1 MPQYL
6 RQGLKYP
13 AQLHPLPAPEPLRS
27 HCADTPRSPQPF
39 LWAALLPKPLA
50 AEAAARKAAAEE
62 EARQEAARQ
71 AAAEEAAR
79 QAAEAERQAEEEA
92 RRAAEEEA
100 RRQAEE
106 EEARRQAEEEE
117 EEEESYSSGSSS
129 GYGIVDYADQFVGC
143 PYVWG
148 GNSLTNGC
156 DCSHFVYNVLK
167 NCGVYSGDYLTSG
180 EWAYVGRSVSSL
192 SSAQAGDIIVY
203 SGHVAIY
210 DGDGCIV
217 EAKGSQWGITH
228 DRSATCKSIVAI
240 RRFT

>member
-1 MPQYL
+1 ML
-6 RQGLKYP
+6 LSFAACGGSGNNAAAEEAAERAERQ
-13 AQLHPLPAPEPLRS
+13 AEEAERQ
-27 HCADTPRSPQPF
+27 
-39 LWAALLPKPLA
+39 A

-62 EARQEAARQ
+62 AARQEAARQ

-79 QAAEAERQAEEEA
+79 QAEEAERQAQEEA

-100 RRQAEE
+100 RREAE
-106 EEARRQAEEEE
+106 EEARRQAEE

-156 DCSHFVYNVLK
+156 DCSHFVFNVLR
-167 NCGVYSGDYLTSG
+167 NCGVYGGDYLTSG

-192 SSAQAGDIIVY
+192 SAAQAGDVIVY

-210 DGDGCIV
+210 DGEGGIV